1 MGRCDQADHRRRSN
15 RLQCSRSWL
24 HREGARNAL
33 AHELRKSGLAVAQHH
48 AITVR
53 YDGMIVGEYAAD
65 LLVEGAVIVALEATK
80 AASDIAR
87 ANA

>member
-1 MGRCDQADHRRRSN
+1 
-15 RLQCSRSWL
+15 
-24 HREGARNAL
+24 
-33 AHELRKSGLAVAQHH
+33 
-48 AITVR
+48 
-53 YDGMIVGEYAAD
+53 MIVGEYAAD